1 MNFNL
6 FSGGGSDVGQGEFIQ
21 AWSKQDED
29 YYSNMP
35 PPPPEL
41 QHHLS
46 GSESPPP
53 PPLPSSMPPTFT
65 GIDLARKFDEIGL
78 VHNGAGGS
86 NSNISGKFFPFS
98 QLCDGFFF

>member
-1 MNFNL
+1 MNLKPFL
-6 FSGGGSDVGQGEFIQ
+6 GGGSDVGQGEFIQ

-65 GIDLARKFDEIGL
+65 DTLSSLAICS
-78 VHNGAGGS
+78 GGS
-86 NSNISGKFFPFS
+86 IPEKVKPLSLNLLSENE
-98 QLCDGFFF
+98 